1 MVLAG
6 VSHNVNRAEG
16 RGAAHPSADIE
27 HKLDPGNAPS
37 EERPSITSMSQT
49 RSYGQQNFARDEV
62 VSRPRTAPTI
72 ALGGGRSLP
81 QPAPA
86 PAPALGYAA
95 AHDRARS
102 GPAHD
107 R

>member
-1 MVLAG
+1 MELAG

-16 RGAAHPSADIE
+16 RGATHPSADIE

-37 EERPSITSMSQT
+37 EERPSVTSMSQT

-81 QPAPA
+81 RPAPA
-86 PAPALGYAA
+86 PGYAA